1 MNCPYC
7 NTSEAVKKGYRNLA
21 DGTQKQRWQCSECGR
36 KFSQKEEES
45 TVPKDNN
52 SSYEEGQGWINIV
65 CASPRMLT
73 VEEVLDSFGVNED
86 EWMVESFKVK
96 TSEGY
101 RKDRKVDWHVENG
114 EVIQGDVE
122 DSGKMLVVPLY
133 HIQVK
138 LVRRTT
144 EIQTRLVIHD
154 FMEDAKK
161 HSPKYPKIAYPKQK
175 ESLLYEVAFPDLHFG
190 RLTWHEESG
199 KDYDVGIAKQY
210 LHTAVGKL
218 LAHTEH
224 YPVGRIVIPLG
235 NDYFNVNSKTNA
247 TAKGTPQ
254 QEDTRW
260 QKTFRLGRQ
269 LAVEIIDICSEI
281 APVDL
286 LLVPGNHDEERLFYL
301 GDALECW
308 YNNNPNVTVDNKAVH
323 RKYYQ
328 YGKNLIGFAHGA
340 DEKLN
345 QLPMMMANDVPEMWA
360 ATKFREWHTGDK
372 HRLNKLDVAETGGVV
387 VRVLRSLV
395 EFDAW
400 TFNAGYMGIKA
411 AEGFLWHPEN
421 GLIAHFQATPD

>member
-7 NTSEAVKKGYRNLA
+7 NTSDAAKKGYRTLA
-21 DGTQKQRWQCSECGR
+21 DGSQKQRWQCTECGR
-36 KFSQKEEES
+36 KFSQKEEET

-52 SSYEEGQGWINIV
+52 SSYVQGQGWINIV

-73 VEEVLDSFGVNED
+73 VEEVLDNFGVDED

-101 RKDRKVDWHVENG
+101 RKDRKVQWEVVDGVANG
-114 EVIQGDVE
+114 SVD

-144 EIQTRLVIHD
+144 EIQTRLVMND
-154 FMEDAKK
+154 LMEDAKK
-161 HSPKYPKIAYPKQK
+161 YSPKYPKINYPKIK
-175 ESLLYEVAFPDLHFG
+175 EGMLYEIAFPDLHFG

-199 KDYDVGIAKQY
+199 ADYDVKIAREY
-210 LHTAVGKL
+210 LLTAVTKL
-218 LAHTEH
+218 LAHTQY
-224 YPVGRIVIPLG
+224 YPVSKILIPLG
-235 NDYFNVNSKTNA
+235 NDYFNVNSKTNS

-269 LAVEIIDICSEI
+269 LAVEVIDMCSTI
-281 APVDL
+281 APVDVL
-286 LLVPGNHDEERLFYL
+286 LIPGNHDEERLFYL
-301 GDALECW
+301 GDSIQSW
-308 YNNNPNVTVDNKAVH
+308 YNNNPNVAVDNRAVH

-328 YGKNLIGFAHGA
+328 YGNNLIGFAHGA

-345 QLPMMMANDVPEMWA
+345 QLPMLMANDVPEMWA
-360 ATKFREWHTGDK
+360 NTTYREYHTGDK
-372 HRLNKLDVAETGGVV
+372 HKTNKLDEAETGGVII
-387 VRVLRSLV
+387 RVLPSLV

-400 TFNAGYMGIKA
+400 TYNSGYLGNKMAVGFMWQPSGGHAGIFPA
-411 AEGFLWHPEN
+411 SPR
-421 GLIAHFQATPD
+421 